1 MHDQV
6 FARDKD
12 SHGINGLLTKRRR
25 KDIRKG
31 LDRAWLKARSQF
43 WIVKFKIKGNEN
55 AKYNIK
61 DPTF

>member
-12 SHGINGLLTKRRR
+12 SQGINDLLTKRRR
-25 KDIRKG
+25 NDTRKG
-31 LDRAWLKARSQF
+31 LDRAWLKARLQF
-43 WIVKFKIKGNEN
+43 WIVTFKIKGNEN

-61 DPTF
+61 DPIF